1 MRSRNSRRCTAHAA
15 SRTRSPGRGR
25 RTTSCRPR
33 SSDRDVGPGAP
44 ARAADHAARARRP
57 RPQQGGRPERRHHAF
72 GRGRR
77 PRLRRAARAP
87 RVGGDDGAAGG
98 RVIYL
103 YAIAEELDG
112 LPDLRG
118 LDGAPLGRR
127 RVEGLDLV
135 VSEHDG
141 SEVAASEEAVL
152 AHARVVEALVERSGA
167 LLPARFGRGFRD
179 EAALR
184 EAIEG
189 RTASLR
195 DALAQVRGCVEV
207 GVRVL
212 APEPAPPPT
221 AEWGR
226 AYMEARLA
234 RSEETERLA
243 GELHEPLAALA
254 HAATRTVG
262 ATARLLLS

>member
-1 MRSRNSRRCTAHAA
+1 MARTSSAATTGGSLTRWWSSSRATARAA
-15 SRTRSPGRGR
+15 SRTSSPGRGR

-33 SSDRDVGPGAP
+33 SSDRDVGAGAP

-57 RPQQGGRPERRHHAF
+57 RPQQGGRPERRHHAL

-77 PRLRRAARAP
+77 PRLRRAARAA
-87 RVGGDDGAAGG
+87 RVGGDDGAAGS

-112 LPDLRG
+112 LPDVRG
-118 LDGAPLGRR
+118 VDGAPLGRR
-127 RVEGLDLV
+127 SVEGLDLV

-141 SEVAASEEAVL
+141 TELEASEEAVL
-152 AHARVVEALVERSGA
+152 AHARVVEGLVERSAA

-179 EAALR
+179 DDALR

-195 DALAQVRGCVEV
+195 EALAQVRGCVEV

-212 APEPAPPPT
+212 ATERVPPQST
-221 AEWGR
+221 ESGR

-234 RSEETERLA
+234 RAEESDRLA
-243 GELHEPLAALA
+243 
-254 HAATRTVG
+254 
-262 ATARLLLS
+262 